1 MTARVVRRVVIG
13 VCVVGIGG
21 MIGGSVADN
30 NAVALTFG
38 LVTAAAV
45 ACLIVATAVSP
56 SGAQGYDERQAATV
70 EELVGRLVAEGADEG
85 AVRAL
90 VKEAVRLGNEGHRA
104 EIPHFSPPSADY

>member
-1 MTARVVRRVVIG
+1 MTPRVVRRVVIG

-56 SGAQGYDERQAATV
+56 PVARSYDETQAARV
-70 EELVGRLVAEGADEG
+70 EELVGRLVTTGADEA